1 MILQKW
7 RSFDR
12 NDAFKAEARES
23 WSAKDSGISIN
34 QSLRSGVDNNS
45 NCERCHGQ
53 TPRTGKSTAH
63 ASPTVGKR
71 RLTLGTRIRQ
81 LRHENVTDDR
91 PGNARRRDV

>member
-1 MILQKW
+1 MPT
-7 RSFDR
+7 
-12 NDAFKAEARES
+12 DATDWEVDAR
-23 WSAKDSGISIN
+23 
-34 QSLRSGVDNNS
+34 
-45 NCERCHGQ
+45 
-53 TPRTGKSTAH
+53 